1 MALSLAAQAFQD
13 AIAAAKA
20 NPPAAVVAAG
30 ITYLDLGDYLDGN
43 IPEPEILVDDL
54 IYTEGVHLVSGH
66 PGHGKTTIVQH
77 MAHMTMSQ
85 GGHCVWLDYE
95 AGVRG
100 TVRRLL
106 ALGIPKELLR
116 TNFHYSPWPVAAEK
130 HLAGVAAQYPG
141 ALIVLDSMSKALAA
155 AGISENANDEVT
167 GWTVQVVK
175 ACKDFAL
182 PIVIIDHV
190 AKTGTGE
197 YSRGA
202 GAKLA
207 DVDVHWGVVR
217 TSVFNRERSG
227 TIEIHQKKDR
237 EGYLPFTTWWRVG
250 DGHGALDVTRLEGP
264 PDPEDDTAPSI

>member
-1 MALSLAAQAFQD
+1 MALSVAAQAFQD

-20 NPPAAVVAAG
+20 NPPAAALAGG
-30 ITYLDLGDYLDGN
+30 ITYQPLDDFLDGN
-43 IPEPEILVDDL
+43 LPEPEVLVDDL

-66 PGHGKTTIVQH
+66 PGCGKTTIVQH
-77 MAHMTMSQ
+77 MAHIAMRD
-85 GGHCVWLDYE
+85 GGHCIWLDYE
-95 AGVRG
+95 AGARG

-106 ALGIPKELLR
+106 NLGIAKELIR

-130 HLAGVAAQYPG
+130 YLAGVAAQYPG
-141 ALIVLDSMSKALAA
+141 ALIVIDSMSKALAA

-175 ACKDFAL
+175 ACKDHAL

-190 AKTGTGE
+190 AKAGTGQ

-207 DVDVHWGVVR
+207 DVDVHWGVVK
-217 TSVFNRERSG
+217 TSDFNRERSG
-227 TIEIHQKKDR
+227 TIEIHQHKDR

-250 DGHGALDVTRLEGP
+250 DGHGALDVARLEGP
-264 PDPEDDTAPSI
+264 PDPDDDDAPSI